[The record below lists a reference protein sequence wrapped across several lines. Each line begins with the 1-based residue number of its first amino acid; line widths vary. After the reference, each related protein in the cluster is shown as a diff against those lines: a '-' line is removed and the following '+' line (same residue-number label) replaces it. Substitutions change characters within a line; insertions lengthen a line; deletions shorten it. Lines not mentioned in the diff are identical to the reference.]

1 MKTIRQNNALC
12 LLDVFSKGINMKI
25 AGIGSMSVEQLNQAI
40 DQGGK
45 FVIYEYCIS
54 VLIMTFKRPSDIQF
68 IPAGSSRFKKG
79 IGFTLTS
86 LLLGWWG
93 FPWGPIYT
101 IGSLATN
108 LRGGRDVTKEVLL
121 SLR

>member
-1 MKTIRQNNALC
+1 
-12 LLDVFSKGINMKI
+12 MKI
-25 AGIGSMSVEQLNQAI
+25 VGIGSMSAEQLNQAI

-54 VLIMTFKRPSDIQF
+54 ILIMTFKRPSDIQF
-68 IPAGSSRFKKG
+68 IPAGSSRFTKG

-108 LRGGRDVTKEVLL
+108 LRGGRDVTKEVQL